1 MTCTNGTF
9 SGVLSGATGTFSG
22 ALSAATGTFAG
33 MLSAATG
40 TFSGTLSAGNWTFN
54 SNGSVYSNGNY
65 AVYMNVSGGVA
76 NFYTRNLAAVYGS
89 TSYNDTT
96 IYGGAVTLNCASTGQ
111 SVSARNGYWGS
122 YSYTDVCLVCDQ
134 SGGSYASARGNLG
147 TRDNRWDILWVDTV
161 HYNSRASDSSRE
173 IKHDIHP
180 LTAMGDKLD
189 RLLPVSFVY
198 NDDRRNWKRYGLI

>member
-1 MTCTNGTF
+1 M
-9 SGVLSGATGTFSG
+9 
-22 ALSAATGTFAG
+22 
-33 MLSAATG
+33 
-40 TFSGTLSAGNWTFN
+40 
-54 SNGSVYSNGNY
+54 
-65 AVYMNVSGGVA
+65 A

-134 SGGSYASARGNLG
+134 SGGSYATARGNLG

-198 NDDRRNWKRYGLI
+198 NDDRRNWKRYGLIYEDTVHIMPEICHEIKEGDGVSRGISYEDLIAVLVKEVQELRTRVAALERQQTG